1 MLLGKVW
8 TAFLLFGAAASV
20 VAWIAALCHEKGIR
34 PFAGAVRFVR
44 GLPWGGR
51 LALLPLFLA
60 LVAYGGS
67 KYVGEVQGEGEGVG
81 ESISNHVERVD
92 GCESDY
98 LAQSSQ
104 SPQSGDLDSVA
115 NVEMLP
121 IANINSQ
128 FETGNISTLATL
140 TTSNSQ
146 LTALNS
152 ELITQSDC
160 EDWLKFGGFEDWIYL
175 GPGRW
180 SFRHGSNFVERLAV
194 FSSGKIR
201 LLKQDGGDAWIALSA
216 VPVSI
221 VPMANWGM
229 LNFRCRDVGEGE
241 VQGEVVDVGGESISN
256 HVERVDRVDGGES
269 DYLAQSPQS
278 SQSGDSDNVANVEM
292 FPITNTNSQLETGTG
307 NWQHSHTGNI
317 HTLATLTTYSSQ
329 LATPNASLFWHA
341 ETPSN
346 TLLLTWCNALL
357 NRDTNSPVNIQAE
370 LFPSGGMR
378 ITHDLSG
385 ELVTEHVPAP

>member
-34 PFAGAVRFVR
+34 PFAGAERFVR

-51 LALLPLFLA
+51 LVLLPLFLA
-60 LVAYGGS
+60 LVVVGS
-67 KYVGEVQGEGEGVG
+67 TKMQSKSTVEVEGEGVGEGVVVGVGG

-92 GCESDY
+92 RVDGGESDY
-98 LAQSSQ
+98 LAQ

-140 TTSNSQ
+140 TTSNAQ
-146 LTALNS
+146 LTTLNS
-152 ELITQSDC
+152 ELITPTGC

-175 GPGRW
+175 APGRW

-201 LLKQDGGDAWIALSA
+201 LMKQDGGDAWIVLTG

-229 LNFRCRDVGEGE
+229 ISGEGRSKSIVE
-241 VQGEVVDVGGESISN
+241 VESRS
-256 HVERVDRVDGGES
+256 
-269 DYLAQSPQS
+269 
-278 SQSGDSDNVANVEM
+278 
-292 FPITNTNSQLETGTG
+292 
-307 NWQHSHTGNI
+307 
-317 HTLATLTTYSSQ
+317 
-329 LATPNASLFWHA
+329 
-341 ETPSN
+341 
-346 TLLLTWCNALL
+346 
-357 NRDTNSPVNIQAE
+357 
-370 LFPSGGMR
+370 
-378 ITHDLSG
+378 
-385 ELVTEHVPAP
+385 